1 MSDDLQPRD
10 LAPKAATTAVDPAPT
25 PVAADGGSAT
35 LAALSTDPEHLPSA
49 QIEKAK
55 AIAAAFDIQKPSAI
69 LDFGSAA
76 QKGIGDFST
85 SLLDDVRA
93 KDTGYVGDILTN
105 LMFKVK
111 DANVE
116 GLTAEGG
123 LAHLPIVGPLFD
135 SVRHWAARFEHVNSE
150 IETIEDQLDAAQ
162 RSLTKDVV
170 MFDQLFTQNTQFFD
184 DLNVYIAAGEMKL
197 QELRTVTL
205 PEFQSKARGSQDPM
219 DAQRVNDLQSL
230 IDRFD
235 KKVHNLKL
243 SRTIAIQTAPQIRII
258 QTNNQVLVDK
268 IQSSIMT
275 TLPLWR
281 SQIVIGVGLARQE
294 RAIEMQNRVD
304 ETTNELLTK
313 NSEMLKQGSIEIAK
327 QNERGIVDIETLR
340 KVNADLISTIDE
352 TLRIQKEGRE
362 KRVSVEAEL
371 AVLEKDLRDKVVE
384 AATS

>member
-1 MSDDLQPRD
+1 MSDDVQPQD
-10 LAPKAATTAVDPAPT
+10 LAPQ
-25 PVAADGGSAT
+25 VAAAAEQTAAITPAEQSAT
-35 LAALSTDPEHLPSA
+35 LAVMSADPDHLAAA
-49 QIEKAK
+49 QVEKAK
-55 AIAAAFDIQKPSAI
+55 AIAAAFDIEKPSAI

-85 SLLDDVRA
+85 NLLDNVRA
-93 KDTGYVGDILTN
+93 KDTGYVGDILSN
-105 LMFKVK
+105 LMIKVK

-116 GLTAEGG
+116 GLTADGA
-123 LAHLPIVGPLFD
+123 LANLPIIGPLFD
-135 SVRHWAARFEHVNSE
+135 AVRHWAAKFEKVNTE

-170 MFDQLFTQNTQFFD
+170 MFDQLFAQNTKFFD

-197 QELRTVTL
+197 EELRTVTL
-205 PEFQSKARGSQDPM
+205 PQFQAHARETQDPM

-235 KKVHNLKL
+235 KKIHNLKL

-281 SQIVIGVGLARQE
+281 SQIVIGVGLARQQ
-294 RAIEMQNRVD
+294 RAIEMQHQVD
-304 ETTNELLTK
+304 ETTNELLSK

-327 QNERGIVDIETLR
+327 ENERGIVDIETLR
-340 KVNADLISTIDE
+340 KVNADLITTIDE

-362 KRVSVEAEL
+362 KRASVEAEL
-371 AVLEKDLRDKVVE
+371 AVLEKDLRDKVVQ